1 MLVQGWLNTLMN
13 SLMDVL
19 DDVVGFIPDL
29 IGAIVLLILGLVVA
43 RALEFAIAKLVSL
56 VRLDSALRKIGLDR
70 YLQRAGV
77 GLNSGKF
84 LGKIVYWIILIVFV
98 VGIAEI
104 LGLTTLSLFI
114 TSALG
119 WVFTNLIAAVLILLV
134 TAFIAQFLKKLVK
147 ASVMGAKL
155 HSAKFLG
162 SATWW
167 IVMIFGA
174 VAALGQLGI
183 DTSLIENTLM
193 SFIVAAPLTIG
204 LALGLAFGLGGKK
217 QAEQILERL
226 EDKLDNN

>member
-1 MLVQGWLNTLMN
+1 
-13 SLMDVL
+13 MDVL
-19 DDVVGFIPDL
+19 DDIIGFIPDL
-29 IGAIVLLILGLVVA
+29 IGAIVLLVIGLVVA
-43 RALEFAIAKLVSL
+43 RALEFAIAKLIAL
-56 VRLDSALRKIGLDR
+56 ARLDSALKKIGLDR

-77 GLNSGKF
+77 GLNSGRF
-84 LGKIVYWIILIVFV
+84 LGRVIYWIILIVFV

-104 LGLTTLSLFI
+104 LGLSTLSLFI

-134 TAFIAQFLKKLVK
+134 TAFIAQFLKKLVR

-167 IVMIFGA
+167 VVMIFGA
-174 VAALGQLGI
+174 VAALKQLGI
-183 DTSLIENTLM
+183 DTSLIESTLM

-226 EDKLDNN
+226 EDKLDDN